1 MAINHWPETE
11 RPRERLIRY
20 GAQVL
25 SDAELLAIFLRVGVA
40 GKSAVDLAYDMLT
53 HFGSLRTLFDA
64 NLEQFSRLHGLGPA
78 KFAQFQAVMELAKR
92 ALSEELQTGTAL
104 SSPDSV
110 RYYLQSI
117 LSAKKYESF
126 IVLFM
131 DVNNRLI
138 ATEEL
143 FRGTLT
149 RASVYPREVVKA
161 ALRHNAAGLLL
172 AHNHPSG
179 SPEPSAADIALTRSL
194 KQALSLVDVNIL
206 DHFVIAGNR
215 LYSFSEHGKL

>member
-1 MAINHWPETE
+1 MAINHWPENE
-11 RPRERLIRY
+11 RPRERLIRH

-40 GKSAVDLAYDMLT
+40 GKSAVDLACDMLS
-53 HFGSLRTLFDA
+53 HFGSLRALFDA
-64 NLEQFSRLHGLGPA
+64 SLSQFSSVHGLGPA

-92 ALSEELQTGTAL
+92 ALSEELQVGALL
-104 SSPDSV
+104 SSPDAV
-110 RYYLQSI
+110 KQYLQLVLCS
-117 LSAKKYESF
+117 KKHESF
-126 IVLFM
+126 IALFL
-131 DVNNRLI
+131 DVKNRLI

-161 ALRHNAAGLLL
+161 ALRHNAASLLL

-179 SPEPSAADIALTRSL
+179 SPEPSAADLALTQTL
-194 KQALSLVDVNIL
+194 KQALSLIDVSIL
-206 DHFVIAGNR
+206 DHFIIAGNR
-215 LYSFSEHGKL
+215 HYSFTEHGKL